1 MHSFYDSRL
10 LITKCIDSC
19 FSASQA
25 MGKRKKPRLTSRK
38 HAGTN
43 GGGKRPTQEPADD
56 ASVAGSEAS
65 SSASSCSDASVQ
77 SRLSKAAKPDAL
89 ASPRSSTP
97 LPVDPSVR
105 LEKDLRNKKKL
116 LREIERLAAK
126 RRGSLNREE
135 LVKLERLGT
144 VRSQVGALEA
154 ELGEIHLAALDE
166 EADERDGE
174 GAAAGVDG
182 GEGGEELEK
191 DGEEREEDAEEA
203 MPSGSFRFAERLS
216 SNSSNASLA
225 SMAAGM
231 HGDEASEFYERPAPP
246 TPTPGMP
253 PLLRSAAGAG
263 GSSAA

>member
-1 MHSFYDSRL
+1 MSNAFLLRL
-10 LITKCIDSC
+10 AFTHHKVHDSC

-166 EADERDGE
+166 EEPVSTEA
-174 GAAAGVDG
+174 
-182 GEGGEELEK
+182 ELT
-191 DGEEREEDAEEA
+191 A
-203 MPSGSFRFAERLS
+203 
-216 SNSSNASLA
+216 
-225 SMAAGM
+225 
-231 HGDEASEFYERPAPP
+231 FYENEDFF
-246 TPTPGMP
+246 
-253 PLLRSAAGAG
+253 GAFFAVFLG
-263 GSSAA
+263 